1 MGQVLLPP
9 GGACLSGPCNSGQAP
24 PRATM
29 CSLPP
34 LCYRNSQIIPSA
46 PPRALWLWDFN
57 TSCLRASAS
66 RPQKLCPAP
75 CKDAEPAPHY
85 PLALGG
91 VLAVVSPT
99 SRTLLGPRE
108 RKQQSI
114 LQHQLL
120 GRYNSGLRWRTMQ
133 MAQVTASLWQ
143 NKKVCFGHCSFPQLK
158 SNGPQSR
165 IKRPSLSNERNH
177 RDFNTAVLF
186 PRGSNL
192 IGPSSDSL
200 FPVPSWLLPPALC
213 TLAPELSGTLT
224 LSDGHWHVLSRSP
237 FQGRPVAP
245 AVGRAAGRQT
255 AFCWQ
260 QLSGRGLSKSRMHP
274 SQGGLHPTMIDQ
286 SKGIKSALFGPKWD
300 H

>member
-1 MGQVLLPP
+1 MALANDTKPEPQPPTQWLHKMAFSETTKGPCVPMGQVLLPP

-120 GRYNSGLRWRTMQ
+120 GRYNSGLR
-133 MAQVTASLWQ
+133 
-143 NKKVCFGHCSFPQLK
+143 
-158 SNGPQSR
+158 
-165 IKRPSLSNERNH
+165 
-177 RDFNTAVLF
+177 
-186 PRGSNL
+186 
-192 IGPSSDSL
+192 
-200 FPVPSWLLPPALC
+200 
-213 TLAPELSGTLT
+213 
-224 LSDGHWHVLSRSP
+224 
-237 FQGRPVAP
+237 
-245 AVGRAAGRQT
+245 
-255 AFCWQ
+255 
-260 QLSGRGLSKSRMHP
+260 
-274 SQGGLHPTMIDQ
+274 
-286 SKGIKSALFGPKWD
+286 
-300 H
+300 